1 MGVTPLAKHLLIPS
15 FHLEKLPIVDFPSP
29 QFYFRYWTTILSY
42 NIPKN
47 IIFSCN
53 HRSCTIFR
61 TLIANFILLA
71 KSCWIFLR
79 IFLLHHPMKK
89 LQQNFHPFPW
99 GYCSQKLKPFQKSCQ
114 LYQKCI
120 NTSLWKDKKKWKRT
134 CKEQMWCDQY
144 CQIWWRWIT
153 SGLIL
158 ESEGVGAIFQ
168 KKGKAMLKKGK
179 IFENCT
185 KFENIFKKGRW
196 LHTIIARNKLLE

>member
-29 QFYFRYWTTILSY
+29 QFYFHYWTTILSY

-99 GYCSQKLKPFQKSCQ
+99 GYCSQKLKLFQKSCQ

-120 NTSLWKDKKKWKRT
+120 NTSLWKDKKMKKDMQRTNVMWSILSNMMKVDNIRANFRKWGRG
-134 CKEQMWCDQY
+134 CDFSEKGQGNVEKG
-144 CQIWWRWIT
+144 QNIWK
-153 SGLIL
+153 LY
-158 ESEGVGAIFQ
+158 
-168 KKGKAMLKKGK
+168 K
-179 IFENCT
+179 IWKYF
-185 KFENIFKKGRW
+185 
-196 LHTIIARNKLLE
+196 